1 MTPLDMFCLKE
12 KEFKSNDQTTVVEK
26 LENELASML
35 YDVTEINHTYC
46 GFKPIALAMLTGKL
60 SLVNMFLEKNRTVV
74 NETITGFGT
83 LLTLLFNP
91 VYNLNLS
98 IEKLN
103 EFVDLL
109 LKANLNPLKVV
120 IISHEKAFKG
130 NIYDY
135 HYTLSKPEK

>member
-1 MTPLDMFCLKE
+1 MTPLDTFCLKE
-12 KEFKSNDQTTVVEK
+12 NELKSNDQITVDEQ
-26 LENELASML
+26 LENKLASML
-35 YDVTEINHTYC
+35 YDVTEKNHTYC

-60 SLVNMFLEKNRTVV
+60 SLVNTFLEKNSTVV
-74 NETITGFGT
+74 NESITGFGT

-98 IEKLN
+98 IEKVN

-109 LKANLNPLKVV
+109 LKANLNPLKIVN
-120 IISHEKAFKG
+120 ISHEEPFRG

-135 HYTLSKPEK
+135 CYTFCQPEK